1 MTTANKYNVTING
14 IQMQV
19 TPTVAITT
27 GTTTMA
33 NLATDVQ
40 TNVNSAITTYNNSA
54 GLSKGQAGYIDAVN
68 VNATTDGR
76 LQVLSQSGAVSFS
89 DSPGNTFTTN
99 LGLNSAT
106 TSSSNGGG
114 LSLQIGANAGQ
125 TMNVSIGDM
134 RSSALGLS
142 GLDLTTVAGASAA
155 ITAIDKATA
164 TVTAQRSQLGAAQNR
179 LQDTITNL
187 GTSSQNVTTAEANIR
202 DVDMATEMT
211 NFQKNN
217 VLSQAAQSML
227 AQANQL
233 PQQALK
239 LLQ

>member
-1 MTTANKYNVTING
+1 MATVATDLASAMTTAINAANAASG
-14 IQMQV
+14 AG
-19 TPTVAITT
+19 TNTT
-27 GTTTMA
+27 A
-33 NLATDVQ
+33 
-40 TNVNSAITTYNNSA
+40 
-54 GLSKGQAGYIDAVN
+54 AGYIAPVT
-68 VNATTDGR
+68 VNATSDGR
-76 LQVLSQSGAVSFS
+76 LQVLDGTGPVAFQDLAGKTTAQS
-89 DSPGNTFTTN
+89 
-99 LGLNSAT
+99 LGLTQAQ
-106 TSSSNGGG
+106 TSSASGGG
-114 LSLQIGANAGQ
+114 LTFQIGANAGQ
-125 TMNVSIGDM
+125 TMSVSIGDM

-164 TVTAQRSQLGAAQNR
+164 TVTAQRSSLGAAQNR

-202 DVDMATEMT
+202 DVDMASEMT

-227 AQANQL
+227 SQANQL
-233 PQQALK
+233 PQGVLK